1 MRRSRPT
8 ALTLLFVALV
18 WLASFAPAL
27 AQVGREQ
34 PGSVPGIDPADMD
47 LSADPRQDFYRF
59 ANGGWLDRTEL
70 PADEASYGT
79 YPNELQDRNTALL
92 TELLTELATGT
103 AVRPDSDEW
112 KAVRFF
118 QQGTNAAARDA
129 AGIEPIRPL
138 LDEIDAIPDLAGF
151 HEYLQGA
158 TFDGIVGGLLPIS
171 VSADQKDSRVN
182 TLYLAG
188 PSLGLPVRDYYLE
201 NDEANEPIRAAYRE
215 TSAEL
220 LGHLGYDPDRARDA
234 AEAVYDLERRLAE
247 PTLTREQRQDRSLSY
262 NPTAVA
268 DLAARYPLMDWPG
281 YLQTLGLIG
290 METVIVTEPG
300 YLDALPAIVAAT
312 PVETLKDYLRLRLV
326 WNLSSSL
333 SLAIEET
340 AFDFHGRVLG
350 GVEEMRPIDERALE
364 LVNGLMGEAV
374 GKIYVAEA
382 FPPEAKAQV
391 EELVADVKVAFQHR
405 LEANTWMSPA
415 TKAKALEKLAALEVK
430 VGYPDV
436 WRSYEA
442 VELGESFAETTLNA
456 LNVELRRNLAQAGR
470 PVNPDEWF
478 TPPQTV
484 SAYYTA
490 VFNEILLPAGIL
502 QPPFFDYRADPAS
515 NYGAIGLVIGHEI
528 THGFD
533 LQGSQFDAQGN
544 LANWWTP
551 QDNERFQALNDRVV
565 AQFGAIEAL
574 PGVFLNGQITVTEN
588 VADMGGVQVAYD
600 ALQRR
605 LASDGASLPPP
616 PGTETAAGSNLT
628 PEQRFFVAVATVWR
642 QETRDEALRTQVQA
656 EFHSPARVRAIQPIR
671 NMDAFHE
678 AFGIEPGDAMY
689 LPPEER
695 IVVW

>member
-1 MRRSRPT
+1 MRQRPRT
-8 ALTLLFVALV
+8 VLLAIVIVLVALSSV
-18 WLASFAPAL
+18 APVL
-27 AQVGREQ
+27 AQERAA
-34 PGSVPGIDPADMD
+34 PGVNPADMD
-47 LSADPRQDFYRF
+47 LAVDPGADFYRF

-92 TELLTELATGT
+92 VGLLTELGAAGT
-103 AVRPDSDEW
+103 VRPDSDEW
-112 KAVRFF
+112 KAVRYF
-118 QQGTNAAARDA
+118 QQGTDLAARDA
-129 AGIEPIRPL
+129 AGIEPIRPQ

-151 HEYLQGA
+151 HQYLQGA
-158 TFDGIVGGLLPIS
+158 TFDGIVGGLLPIQ
-171 VSADQKDSRVN
+171 VSADQQDSQVN
-182 TLYLAG
+182 TLYLGG

-201 NDEANEPIRAAYRE
+201 DDEANEPIRAAYRQ

-220 LGHLGYDPDRARDA
+220 LSYLGDDPERARAAADA
-234 AEAVYDLERRLAE
+234 VDDLERRLAE
-247 PTLTREQRQDRSLSY
+247 PTLTREQRQDRSLTY

-268 DLAARYPLMDWPG
+268 DLPARYPLMDWPG
-281 YLQTLGLIG
+281 YLQTLGLRG

-312 PVETLKDYLRLRLV
+312 PVETLKDYLRLRLL
-326 WNLSSSL
+326 WNLSESL
-333 SLAIEET
+333 TSAIEET

-350 GVEEMRPIDERALE
+350 GVEEMRPIEERTLDQ
-364 LVNGLMGEAV
+364 VNGLMGEAV
-374 GKIYVAEA
+374 GKLYVAEA

-391 EELVADVKVAFQHR
+391 EELVADVKVAFQRR
-405 LEANTWMSPA
+405 LEANSWMSPE
-415 TKAKALEKLAALEVK
+415 TKAKALEKLAALDVK

-442 VELGESFAETTLNA
+442 VEVGDSYGETTLNA
-456 LNVELRRNLAQAGR
+456 LNAELRRNLAQAGR
-470 PVNPDEWF
+470 RVDPDEWF

-502 QPPFFDYRADPAS
+502 QPPFFDHQADPAA
-515 NYGAIGLVIGHEI
+515 NYGAVGLVIGHEI

-544 LANWWTP
+544 LASWWTP
-551 QDNERFQALNDRVV
+551 QDNDRFQALNDRVV
-565 AQFGAIEAL
+565 AQYGAIEAL

-605 LASDGASLPPP
+605 LASDGAPLPPP
-616 PGTETAAGSNLT
+616 PSTEASAGPNLT

-642 QETRDEALRTQVQA
+642 QETREEALRTQVQA
-656 EFHSPARVRAIQPIR
+656 GIHAPARVRATQPIR

-678 AFGIEPGDAMY
+678 AFGIGPDDPMY